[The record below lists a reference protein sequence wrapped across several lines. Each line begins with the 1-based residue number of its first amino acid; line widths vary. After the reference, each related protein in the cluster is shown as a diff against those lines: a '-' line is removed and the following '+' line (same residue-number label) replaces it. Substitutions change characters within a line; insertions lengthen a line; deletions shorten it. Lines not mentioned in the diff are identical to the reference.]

1 MNNETEK
8 IDILIKKEDPV
19 HKKINP
25 NFYFI
30 LNSKV
35 FFDKKLTDK
44 EKLFFALIT
53 ALTRSEG
60 YCYASNSYFSD
71 ALDIKQTTISKSLTN
86 LRKNGYIEIHY
97 LKDEKTK
104 QILERRIYVNMNA
117 DPSSGKPLYPLVEN
131 HYTPSGKPLEG
142 IMENHYYNNKSINN
156 TNILPLGLDAH
167 NGSTLDKGTSKTSK
181 TPPLSK
187 ESSIANQNRRRIEK
201 IKSYIEE
208 RLSQLSDKKIIPA
221 IRKLTPIRVE
231 LMKDRIKEEPSI
243 GYWRTLFDK
252 IEEDA
257 DIYSKSSW
265 FNFEFLFRK
274 ESKQKGSTRDRI
286 LDGYYDFLRE
296 ADNSAAE
303 DNIMYPEGSLEQKIY
318 EDLSSMVSDN
328 LSKSLEKQHLL
339 ADVIDRISLLR
350 RPEEKSENGIA
361 RGYIDYRAAFC
372 ASWDKVYQQE
382 IRRYAEKHNMPI
394 CVRLICLESECWK
407 SFEKEIKQRFTLV
420 THSDELSILQDEF
433 DKAEAEAEANRIKK
447 LVTPFS

>member
-1 MNNETEK
+1 MDSETNRENGPELLLQ
-8 IDILIKKEDPV
+8 DIANDL
-19 HKKINP
+19 
-25 NFYFI
+25 FI
-30 LNSKV
+30 LNQATIERLFKCDDSASCLALYQFYYKTAKWQKTNNIYATDHYVKKCLKWGATRLRTTKKTLSEMGLIEVTQKRKEGRIVGWFIKVSYIVPSK
-35 FFDKKLTDK
+35 D
-44 EKLFFALIT
+44 
-53 ALTRSEG
+53 RS
-60 YCYASNSYFSD
+60 
-71 ALDIKQTTISKSLTN
+71 
-86 LRKNGYIEIHY
+86 
-97 LKDEKTK
+97 
-104 QILERRIYVNMNA
+104 
-117 DPSSGKPLYPLVEN
+117 
-131 HYTPSGKPLEG
+131 TPSARNIAEIQEHSKTTSCSGQ
-142 IMENHYYNNKSINN
+142 
-156 TNILPLGLDAH
+156 TNAYKLVDKCLKTCSILPLGLDAH
-167 NGSTLDKGTSKTSK
+167 NGSTLDKGTSKT
-181 TPPLSK
+181 PLSK
-187 ESSIANQNRRRIEK
+187 EGSIANQNRRRIEK
-201 IKSYIEE
+201 IKSYMEE

-231 LMKDRIKEEPSI
+231 LMKDRIKEEPSM

-274 ESKQKGSTRDRI
+274 ESKQKGSARDRI

-296 ADNSAAE
+296 SDNSAVE
-303 DNIMYPEGSLEQKIY
+303 DKIMYPEGSLEQEIY

-361 RGYIDYRAAFC
+361 RGYIDYRTAFC
-372 ASWDKVYQQE
+372 VSWDKAYQQE

-394 CVRLICLESECWK
+394 CVQLISLESECWK

-433 DKAEAEAEANRIKK
+433 DEAEAEAE
-447 LVTPFS
+447 